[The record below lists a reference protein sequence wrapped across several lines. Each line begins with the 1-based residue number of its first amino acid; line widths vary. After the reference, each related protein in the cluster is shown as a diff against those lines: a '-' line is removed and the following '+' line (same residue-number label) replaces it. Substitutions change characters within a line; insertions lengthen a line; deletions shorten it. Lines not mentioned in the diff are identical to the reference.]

1 MYKGNRNT
9 TEMGQGILEYSMIFT
24 LVVILLI
31 VLIYFFG
38 DQVNLTYI
46 DIMDKLPF

>member
-1 MYKGNRNT
+1 MYIVNRKL
-9 TEMGQGILEYSMIFT
+9 TESGQGILEYAMIFT